1 MASGITVTSNPDP
14 AQLVILGVTRWPT
27 WGCEVSTFPWT
38 YGEQETCLLLEG
50 DVTVTPDGGE
60 PVQTPPRPTRRETTE
75 AMVRNIGRELAEI
88 EQAIGRCRGDLI
100 TEPKLTGSWMAHL
113 LISSREL
120 LKNLLIDMAKQPKRI
135 NGSG

>member
-1 MASGITVTSNPDP
+1 MP
-14 AQLVILGVTRWPT
+14 
-27 WGCEVSTFPWT
+27 
-38 YGEQETCLLLEG
+38 
-50 DVTVTPDGGE
+50 
-60 PVQTPPRPTRRETTE
+60 TPPRPTPRETTE

-100 TEPKLTGSWMAHL
+100 AEPKLTGSWMAHL

-120 LKNLLIDMAKQPKRI
+120 LQNLLIDTAKKPKRI